1 MSTSAASPSS
11 RLYGLTL
18 DERRGRPLV
27 AFGVAIVLLTTLA
40 LGALALLNSART
52 FPAQGGLISTFD
64 RSVVGKRYFTSLVWA
79 SPTEG
84 PVYVHSLSPRVV
96 ENSSRS
102 TVRVLECEGGTV
114 GGADESSIGATC
126 SRLTPFRPGPF
137 HASETRSLVHEVVA
151 RQPGRLR
158 IQGADIDFRD
168 GIKRG
173 AYQAGGTLTIT
184 TPR

>member
-40 LGALALLNSART
+40 LGALAWLNSART
-52 FPAQGGLISTFD
+52 FTPYGGFAVSFD
-64 RSVVGKRYFTSLVWA
+64 RSVVGQRYFAGFIGTQ
-79 SPTEG
+79 PTD
-84 PVYVHSLSPRVV
+84 VTVNVHSISPRVV
-96 ENSSRS
+96 ENSSGS
-102 TVRVLECEGGTV
+102 TVRTLVCEGGKV
-114 GGADESSIGATC
+114 GGVDESLIDATC

-137 HASETRSLVHEVVA
+137 HASESRSLVLEVVA
-151 RQPGRLR
+151 RQPGQLR
-158 IQGADIDFRD
+158 IEGADIDFRD

-173 AYQAGGTLTIT
+173 AYRAGGTLTIT